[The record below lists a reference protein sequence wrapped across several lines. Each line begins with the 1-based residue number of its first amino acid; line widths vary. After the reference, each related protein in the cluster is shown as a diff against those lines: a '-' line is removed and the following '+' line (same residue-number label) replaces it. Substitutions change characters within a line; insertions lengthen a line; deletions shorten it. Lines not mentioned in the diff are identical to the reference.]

1 MQSRTDRDNPA
12 PGVYP
17 MTKFDQSI
25 LDHLASVQRE
35 RERRAASP
43 ELNAAVQAVK
53 AYQHKRFEQTY
64 ADLLLSG
71 RYGPAAR
78 FFLDDLYGPMDFAHR
93 DQQFARVVPA
103 LVRLFRA
110 EILET
115 VEALASLHA
124 LSEELDSQMGAH
136 FALESCADQGY
147 QDAWQRTGRA
157 DDRHRQIRLMLLVG
171 SKLDILTRRP
181 MLRIS
186 LNMMRVPAR
195 AAGLAEL
202 QQTLER
208 GFETFRLM
216 NGAEEFLATIGE
228 RETAICRN
236 LFSIN

>member
-1 MQSRTDRDNPA
+1 
-12 PGVYP
+12 

-25 LDHLASVQRE
+25 LEHLAAVQRE

-43 ELNAAVQAVK
+43 DLMAGVQAVK
-53 AYQHKRFEQTY
+53 AYQHKRFEETY
-64 ADLLLSG
+64 ADLLRSG

-78 FFLDDLYGPMDFAHR
+78 FFLDELYGPTDFARR

-103 LVRLFRA
+103 LVRLFRK

-124 LSEELDSQMGAH
+124 LSEALDSEMGAH
-136 FALESCADQGY
+136 FAS
-147 QDAWQRTGRA
+147 DAAPEHAYRHAWRRTGRA
-157 DDRHRQIRLMLLVG
+157 DDREQQIRLMLLVG
-171 SKLDILTRRP
+171 EKLDTLTRRP
-181 MLRIS
+181 MLRAS

-208 GFETFRLM
+208 GFETFRSM
-216 NGAEEFLATIGE
+216 RGAAEFLATIGQRE
-228 RETAICRN
+228 RAICLQ
-236 LFSIN
+236 LFSSQ

>member
-1 MQSRTDRDNPA
+1 
-12 PGVYP
+12 

-25 LDHLASVQRE
+25 LDHLAAVQHE
-35 RERRAASP
+35 RDRRAASP
-43 ELNAAVQAVK
+43 ELKAGVQAVK

-64 ADLLLSG
+64 ADLLRSG

-78 FFLDDLYGPMDFAHR
+78 FFLDELYGPMDFVLR

-136 FALESCADQGY
+136 FAVGSGGDQGY
-147 QDAWQRTGRA
+147 REAWQRTGRA
-157 DDRHRQIRLMLLVG
+157 GDRERQIGLMLLVG
-171 SKLDILTRRP
+171 AKLDTLTRKP

-208 GFETFRLM
+208 GFETFRSM
-216 NGAEEFLATIGE
+216 NGAEEFLATIGQRE
-228 RETAICRN
+228 RTICVN
-236 LFSIN
+236 LFSIT

>member
-1 MQSRTDRDNPA
+1 
-12 PGVYP
+12 

-25 LDHLASVQRE
+25 LEHLAAVQRE

-43 ELNAAVQAVK
+43 DLMAGVQAVK
-53 AYQHKRFEQTY
+53 AYQHKRFEETY
-64 ADLLLSG
+64 ADLLRSD

-78 FFLDDLYGPMDFAHR
+78 FFLDELYGPTDFARR

-103 LVRLFRA
+103 LVRLFRK

-124 LSEELDSQMGAH
+124 LSEALDSEMGAH
-136 FALESCADQGY
+136 FAS
-147 QDAWQRTGRA
+147 DAAPEHAYRHAWRRTGRA
-157 DDRHRQIRLMLLVG
+157 DDREQQIRLMLLVG
-171 SKLDILTRRP
+171 EKLDTLTRKP
-181 MLRIS
+181 MLRTS

-208 GFETFRLM
+208 GFETFRSM
-216 NGAEEFLATIGE
+216 RGAAEFLATIGQ
-228 RETAICRN
+228 RESAICLQ
-236 LFSIN
+236 LFSSQ